1 MNKEEELK
9 YYEHKIEQYIYFDEN
24 NNVDYSTHHPDKYNN
39 NQYCIRLE
47 FETQRDRDIILDALF
62 PKEKNNE

>member
-1 MNKEEELK
+1 MERKM
-9 YYEHKIEQYIYFDEN
+9 IEQYIYFDEN

-39 NQYCIRLE
+39 NQYCIKLT

-62 PKEKNNE
+62 PSERKEK